1 VRIVGGNGGFG
12 VNPGRYGNL
21 PQPVWREL
29 RAHQQAFSGV
39 FAWSAWDMRVGERS
53 ALRRVNGLMVSG
65 EFFQVLGIQPWRGR
79 VIEPA
84 DETACPAR
92 RVVLS
97 HSF

>member
-1 VRIVGGNGGFG
+1 
-12 VNPGRYGNL
+12 
-21 PQPVWREL
+21 
-29 RAHQQAFSGV
+29 
-39 FAWSAWDMRVGERS
+39 
-53 ALRRVNGLMVSG
+53 MVSG